1 MGEREREGKE
11 VVLAERR
18 PERIG
23 TRASVDLKYIFYC
36 LATLIAAGTPFR
48 PEIKAP
54 CDSSALG

>member
-23 TRASVDLKYIFYC
+23 TRASVDLKYIF
-36 LATLIAAGTPFR
+36 IASQPSL
-48 PEIKAP
+48 PEPHSDPRSKRLVIH
-54 CDSSALG
+54 LH